1 MQKLGK
7 TSFNFKKVK
16 IIKEKAIITF
26 CLLIISI
33 ISSAK
38 VIYVKNIDSN
48 AWSGR
53 ELVYNNLQKAID
65 EASDY
70 DSIWVASGTYYPT
83 TSYNGSSDNLFY
95 SITIKK
101 SISIFG
107 GFIGNENSLDDR
119 QLEDKNKD
127 NNIAPY
133 EFSNETIF
141 SSDFNNDD
149 KWSEETNSNYHWKYG
164 NIGEN
169 SFHVIYINDKN
180 QISPKIEINGITIQ
194 GGTGSIV
201 HNGTGKGG
209 GINGNISS
217 KSKFLVQN
225 CIFSKNLAEF
235 NGGAINVDISST
247 DSCQIQIENNSFLK
261 NSTVGGILC
270 LYSSYKALKPV
281 INIKHNVI
289 SNNDGS
295 GIQLLCSSNLNINIE
310 SNTLFNN
317 LSSSTGGIYVNINN
331 ANTQTDLDI
340 NNNTFHSNIGGDGG
354 AIKMKFFSGD
364 FNIKTNNNSF
374 IKNSAKTRGGAISIE
389 CTKDCYGNILFEN
402 DIIQSNQT
410 KGSNGGGFYIDVPR
424 NIVTIIRSCIISNN
438 YSASTIYGGAIAF
451 KTGYL
456 NCINNL
462 INNNSSGVY
471 IFSVYGGGKFVNNTI
486 ANDGNTGIIISNDQ
500 TNLSIYNN
508 LIVNNK
514 QELNLGVPSMM
525 SNNITGNL
533 DCFKNPPSFIGY
545 TDGIYDYQ
553 AFDFNLIS
561 NTQAIN
567 KGLSSASFNMLLPST
582 DLEGNPRIIGD
593 TIDIGA
599 YEFQIST
606 YSGSIEDNSNISIF
620 PNPCRQIL
628 HLKNI
633 NPSTDIAIY
642 NSCGTMVGSFTC
654 ETNYMTLDLSYLK
667 EGVYFLRIR
676 DGKASYQTKIL
687 KI

>member
-1 MQKLGK
+1 MKK
-7 TSFNFKKVK
+7 T
-16 IIKEKAIITF
+16 ITTKALITF
-26 CLLIISI
+26 CLLIISF

-48 AWSGR
+48 VWSGR
-53 ELVYNNLQKAID
+53 ELVYNDLQKAID

-70 DSIWVASGTYYPT
+70 DSIWIASGTYYPT
-83 TSYNGSSDNLFY
+83 ISFNGSSDNLFY

-107 GFIGNENSLDDR
+107 GFNGNENSLNDR
-119 QLEDKNKD
+119 QLEDKNGD

-149 KWSEETNSNYHWKYG
+149 KWSESTNSNYHWKYE
-164 NIGEN
+164 NTGEN
-169 SFHVIYINDKN
+169 SFHVIYIDDKN
-180 QISPKIEINGITIQ
+180 LTSAKIEINGITIQ

-209 GINGNISS
+209 GINGNISINS
-217 KSKFLVQN
+217 KLLVQN
-225 CIFSKNLAEF
+225 CVFSRNLAEF
-235 NGGAINVDISST
+235 NGAAININISAP
-247 DSCQIQIENNSFLK
+247 DSCQIQIENNSFQK

-281 INIKHNVI
+281 INIKHNDI
-289 SNNDGS
+289 SNNDGT

-310 SNTLFNN
+310 SNTIFNN
-317 LSSSTGGIYVNINN
+317 LSNSTGGIYVNTNN
-331 ANTQTDLDI
+331 ANTQTDLTI
-340 NNNTFHSNIGGDGG
+340 SNNTFNSNLGDDGG
-354 AIKMKFFSGD
+354 AIRMNFTNGD
-364 FNIKTNNNSF
+364 FDIQTLNNSLIENF
-374 IKNSAKTRGGAISIE
+374 AKTRGGAVSIE
-389 CTKDCYGNILFEN
+389 CSADCDGKLLFEN
-402 DIIQSNQT
+402 NIIHSNQT
-410 KGSNGGGFYIDVPR
+410 NGSSGGGFYIDVPR
-424 NIVTIIRSCIISNN
+424 NIETIIRSCIISNN
-438 YSASTIYGGAIAF
+438 YSASTTYGGAIAF

-456 NCINNL
+456 YCINNL

-486 ANDGNTGIIISNDQ
+486 ANDGYTGIIISKDQ

-508 LIVNNK
+508 LVVNNK
-514 QELNLGVPSMM
+514 QEVTLGIPSMM
-525 SNNITGNL
+525 SNNITGNV

-545 TDGIYDYQ
+545 TDGLYDYQ
-553 AFDFNLIS
+553 AFDFNLKS
-561 NTQAIN
+561 NSEAIN
-567 KGLSSASFNMLLPST
+567 KGLSSASFNMLLPSS
-582 DLEGNPRIIGD
+582 DLEGNPRIVGD

-599 YEFQIST
+599 YEFQIPT

-620 PNPCRQIL
+620 PNPCRHYL

-633 NPSTDIAIY
+633 EPSTDIAIY
-642 NSCGTMVGSFTC
+642 NSSGMMVGSFIC
-654 ETNYMTLDLSYLK
+654 KTNFITLDLSYLK
-667 EGVYFLRIR
+667 EGVYFLRIN
-676 DGKASYQTKIL
+676 DGNTSYQTKIL

>member
-1 MQKLGK
+1 MKVLLIK
-7 TSFNFKKVK
+7 TMTMKS
-16 IIKEKAIITF
+16 IITICF
-26 CLLIISI
+26 LIITT

-38 VIYVKNIDSN
+38 IIYVKSIDSN
-48 AWSGR
+48 AWPGK
-53 ELVYNNLQKAID
+53 ELVYGDLQKAIN

-83 TSYNGSSDNLFY
+83 SSFNGSIDNLYY

-107 GFIGNENSLDDR
+107 GFIGNENSLADR
-119 QLEDKNKD
+119 QLEDKNGD
-127 NNIAPY
+127 NNVAPY

-141 SSDFNNDD
+141 SSDFKNDD
-149 KWSEETNSNYHWKYG
+149 KWSAATNSNYQWKYE
-164 NIGEN
+164 NTGEN
-169 SFHVIYINDKN
+169 SFHVIYIDDKN
-180 QISPKIEINGITIQ
+180 LTSLKIEINGITIQ

-201 HNGTGKGG
+201 HSGTGKGG

-217 KSKFLVQN
+217 KSKFLIQN

-235 NGGAINVDISST
+235 NGGAININISVT

-261 NSTVGGILC
+261 NSTDGGILC
-270 LYSSYKALKPV
+270 LYSSYKALKPT
-281 INIKHNVI
+281 IDISHNVI
-289 SNNDGS
+289 GNNDGS
-295 GIQLLCSSNLNINIE
+295 GIQLLCSSNLNINID
-310 SNTLFNN
+310 SNTFFNN
-317 LSSSTGGIYVNINN
+317 ISNSTGGIYINTN
-331 ANTQTDLDI
+331 NVNTQTDAII
-340 NNNTFHSNIGGDGG
+340 NNNSFYSNIGDDGG
-354 AIKMKFFSGD
+354 AIKMNFFLGD
-364 FNIKTNNNSF
+364 FNIKTNSNSF
-374 IKNSAKTRGGAISIE
+374 IENTAKTSGGAISIE
-389 CTKDCYGNILFEN
+389 CTKDCDGTILFEN

-410 KGSNGGGFYIDVPR
+410 KGSSGGGFYIDVPR
-424 NIVTIIRSCIISNN
+424 NIETIIRSCIISNN
-438 YSASTIYGGAIAF
+438 YSASTAYGGAISF
-451 KTGYL
+451 KTGNL
-456 NCINNL
+456 HCINNL
-462 INNNSSGVY
+462 INNNSSGIY
-471 IFSVYGGGKFVNNTI
+471 IFSVYGGGVFVNNTI
-486 ANDGNTGIIISNDQ
+486 ANDGSTGIIIPKDQ
-500 TNLSIYNN
+500 ANLQIYNN

-514 QELNLGVPSMM
+514 LELDLEVQSMM
-525 SNNITGNL
+525 SNNITGSF

-642 NSCGTMVGSFTC
+642 NSCGTMIGSFTC

-667 EGVYFLRIR
+667 EGVYFLRIG
-676 DGKASYQTKIL
+676 DGNASYQTKFL